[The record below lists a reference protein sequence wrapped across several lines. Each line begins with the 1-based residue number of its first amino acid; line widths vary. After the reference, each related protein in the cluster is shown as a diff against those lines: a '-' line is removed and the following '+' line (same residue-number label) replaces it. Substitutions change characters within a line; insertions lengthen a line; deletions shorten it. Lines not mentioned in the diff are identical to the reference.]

1 MNTATISLH
10 RQNTLIKFRELK
22 NLVLI
27 MKRTIT
33 LLRKVLVIFPPIF
46 HCILVLGCGSFVGL
60 FRLFDKCIPYHGN
73 LRCSIRCNRV
83 VRQWNSSQSL
93 PRDQWQQICTH
104 RRSGIRRRAPQLSM
118 ADGLPTRAP
127 QTNTHQRR
135 WVVESVNTYRLQE
148 IVDEV
153 KLSLFQFG
161 VCTECIC
168 LDPLAVPLC
177 LCDAFKQ
184 SVNVLLFVRKES
196 FTQ

>member
-1 MNTATISLH
+1 
-10 RQNTLIKFRELK
+10 
-22 NLVLI
+22 
-27 MKRTIT
+27 
-33 LLRKVLVIFPPIF
+33 
-46 HCILVLGCGSFVGL
+46 
-60 FRLFDKCIPYHGN
+60 
-73 LRCSIRCNRV
+73 
-83 VRQWNSSQSL
+83 
-93 PRDQWQQICTH
+93 
-104 RRSGIRRRAPQLSM
+104 M

-127 QTNTHQRR
+127 QTNTHQCR

-161 VCTECIC
+161 VCTEGIC

-184 SVNVLLFVRKES
+184 SVSVLLFVRKES